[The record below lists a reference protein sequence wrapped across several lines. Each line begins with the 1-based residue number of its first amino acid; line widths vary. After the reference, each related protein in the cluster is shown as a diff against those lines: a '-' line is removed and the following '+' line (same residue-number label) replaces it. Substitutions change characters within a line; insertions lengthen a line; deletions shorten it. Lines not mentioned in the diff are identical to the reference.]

1 MKTIIIGGV
10 AGGASAAARLRRLDE
25 KVQILI
31 IEKGEYISYANCG
44 LPYYIGDVIH
54 EREKLFVQNAKSFSD
69 RFNVDIMTQ
78 SEVIEIDRK
87 NKEVT
92 IKNLNTQHI
101 FTEKYDKLILAP
113 GSSAFIPTLEGIN
126 LPNIFTI
133 RNVND
138 SDKIKKLVIT
148 NKIKHVTII
157 GAGFIGLEITENF
170 SHLGIETVLI
180 ERSNQVLS
188 VVDYPFASL
197 AKKALEE
204 HNVSIKLNTSV
215 LSFRKSESRNIS
227 IQLSNNEQLETDLV
241 ILSIGVKPNSD
252 LAKASGINIGE
263 NGGILVNKHLQ
274 TSDSNIYSIGDVIE
288 FINPITKSISP
299 TYLAGPA
306 NKQGR
311 ICATNIISNNS
322 HEYKGSINTAIVKI
336 FDLTIATTGL
346 SEKNLIKQKIPYNIT
361 NVFGGS
367 NAGYY
372 PGAETLLIQ
381 LAYSPENG
389 KILGGQ
395 VAGKKGIDKRID
407 IISLLIQQE
416 GTIYDLAEFEHAY
429 APPFSSAKD
438 PLNMAGF
445 ASENTLLNN
454 DSLFYWHEVEKHKTH
469 SFLLDVRTEK
479 EFQKSH
485 IIGAIN
491 IPLDKLRNEFST
503 LNKEKTIYLYCKTG
517 IRGYIAQRILKQN
530 GFNASNLSGGF
541 DLYEICQS

>member
-288 FINPITKSISP
+288 FISPITKSIGP

-311 ICATNIISNNS
+311 ICATNIVSNNR

-416 GTIYDLAEFEHAY
+416 GTIHDLAEFEHAY

-485 IIGAIN
+485 IIGSIN
-491 IPLDKLRNEFST
+491 IPVDKLRNELST
-503 LNKEKTIYLYCKTG
+503 LNKDKTIYLYCKTG

>member
-1 MKTIIIGGV
+1 M
-10 AGGASAAARLRRLDE
+10 
-25 KVQILI
+25 
-31 IEKGEYISYANCG
+31 
-44 LPYYIGDVIH
+44 
-54 EREKLFVQNAKSFSD
+54 QNAKSFSD

-263 NGGILVNKHLQ
+263 NGGIL
-274 TSDSNIYSIGDVIE
+274 S
-288 FINPITKSISP
+288 
-299 TYLAGPA
+299 
-306 NKQGR
+306 
-311 ICATNIISNNS
+311 
-322 HEYKGSINTAIVKI
+322 
-336 FDLTIATTGL
+336 
-346 SEKNLIKQKIPYNIT
+346 
-361 NVFGGS
+361 
-367 NAGYY
+367 
-372 PGAETLLIQ
+372 
-381 LAYSPENG
+381 
-389 KILGGQ
+389 
-395 VAGKKGIDKRID
+395 
-407 IISLLIQQE
+407 
-416 GTIYDLAEFEHAY
+416 
-429 APPFSSAKD
+429 
-438 PLNMAGF
+438 
-445 ASENTLLNN
+445 
-454 DSLFYWHEVEKHKTH
+454 
-469 SFLLDVRTEK
+469 
-479 EFQKSH
+479 
-485 IIGAIN
+485 
-491 IPLDKLRNEFST
+491 
-503 LNKEKTIYLYCKTG
+503 
-517 IRGYIAQRILKQN
+517 
-530 GFNASNLSGGF
+530 
-541 DLYEICQS
+541 

>member
-311 ICATNIISNNS
+311 ICATNIVSNNR

-485 IIGAIN
+485 IIGSIN
-491 IPLDKLRNEFST
+491 IPVDKLRNELST
-503 LNKEKTIYLYCKTG
+503 LNKDKTIYLYCKTG

>member
-288 FINPITKSISP
+288 FISPITKSIGP

-311 ICATNIISNNS
+311 ICATNIVSNNRQ
-322 HEYKGSINTAIVKI
+322 EYKGSINTAIVKI

-416 GTIYDLAEFEHAY
+416 GTIHDLAEFEHAY

-485 IIGAIN
+485 IIGSIN
-491 IPLDKLRNEFST
+491 IPVDKLRNELST
-503 LNKEKTIYLYCKTG
+503 LNKDKTIYLYCKTG

>member
-288 FINPITKSISP
+288 FISPITKSIGP

-311 ICATNIISNNS
+311 ICATNIVSNNR

-372 PGAETLLIQ
+372 PGAETILIQ

-416 GTIYDLAEFEHAY
+416 GTIHDLAEFEHAY

-485 IIGAIN
+485 IIGSIN
-491 IPLDKLRNEFST
+491 IPVDKLRNELST
-503 LNKEKTIYLYCKTG
+503 LNKDKTIYLYCKTG

>member
-113 GSSAFIPTLEGIN
+113 GSSAFIPPLEGIN

-138 SDKIKKLVIT
+138 SDKIKELVIT

-170 SHLGIETVLI
+170 SHLGIQTVLI

-274 TSDSNIYSIGDVIE
+274 TSDSNIYSIGDAIE
-288 FINPITKSISP
+288 FISPITKSIGP

-311 ICATNIISNNS
+311 ICATNIVSNNR

-454 DSLFYWHEVEKHKTH
+454 DSVFYWHEVEKHKTH
-469 SFLLDVRTEK
+469 SILLDVRTEK

-491 IPLDKLRNEFST
+491 IPVDKLRNELST
-503 LNKEKTIYLYCKTG
+503 LNKDKTISLYCKTG

>member
-113 GSSAFIPTLEGIN
+113 GSSAFIPPLEGIN

-138 SDKIKKLVIT
+138 SDKIKELVIT

-288 FINPITKSISP
+288 FISPITKSIGP

-311 ICATNIISNNS
+311 ICATNIVSNNR

-469 SFLLDVRTEK
+469 SILLDVRTEK

-485 IIGAIN
+485 INGAIN
-491 IPLDKLRNEFST
+491 IPVDKLRNELST
-503 LNKEKTIYLYCKTG
+503 LNKDKTISLYCKTG

>member
-113 GSSAFIPTLEGIN
+113 GSSAFIPPLEGIN

-138 SDKIKKLVIT
+138 SDKIKELVIT

-288 FINPITKSISP
+288 FISPITKSIGP

-311 ICATNIISNNS
+311 ICATNIVSNNR

-454 DSLFYWHEVEKHKTH
+454 DSVFYWHEVEKHKTH
-469 SFLLDVRTEK
+469 SILLDVRTEK

-491 IPLDKLRNEFST
+491 IPVDKLRNELST
-503 LNKEKTIYLYCKTG
+503 LNKDKTISLYCKTG

>member
-69 RFNVDIMTQ
+69 RFNVDIMTE

-113 GSSAFIPTLEGIN
+113 GSSAFIPPLEGIN

-188 VVDYPFASL
+188 IVDYPFASL

-204 HNVSIKLNTSV
+204 NNVSIKINTSV

-288 FINPITKSISP
+288 FISPITKSIGP

-311 ICATNIISNNS
+311 ICATNIVSNNR

-416 GTIYDLAEFEHAY
+416 GTIHDLAEFEHAY

-454 DSLFYWHEVEKHKTH
+454 DSLFYWYEVEKHKTH

-485 IIGAIN
+485 IIGSIN
-491 IPLDKLRNEFST
+491 IPVDKLRNELST
-503 LNKEKTIYLYCKTG
+503 LNKDKTIYLYCKTG

>member
-113 GSSAFIPTLEGIN
+113 GSSAFIPPLEGIN

-138 SDKIKKLVIT
+138 SDKIKELVIT
-148 NKIKHVTII
+148 KKIKHVTII

-288 FINPITKSISP
+288 FISPITKSIGP
-299 TYLAGPA
+299 THLAGPA

-311 ICATNIISNNS
+311 ICATNIVSNNR

-469 SFLLDVRTEK
+469 SILLDVRTEK

-485 IIGAIN
+485 INGAIN
-491 IPLDKLRNEFST
+491 IPVDKLRNELST
-503 LNKEKTIYLYCKTG
+503 LNKDKTISLYCKTG

>member
-263 NGGILVNKHLQ
+263 NGGILVNKYLQ

-469 SFLLDVRTEK
+469 SILLDVRTEK

-491 IPLDKLRNEFST
+491 IPVDKLRNELST
-503 LNKEKTIYLYCKTG
+503 LNKDKTIYLYCKTG

>member
-1 MKTIIIGGV
+1 
-10 AGGASAAARLRRLDE
+10 
-25 KVQILI
+25 
-31 IEKGEYISYANCG
+31 
-44 LPYYIGDVIH
+44 
-54 EREKLFVQNAKSFSD
+54 
-69 RFNVDIMTQ
+69 MTQ

-113 GSSAFIPTLEGIN
+113 GSSAFIPPLEGIN

-138 SDKIKKLVIT
+138 SDKIKELVIT

-170 SHLGIETVLI
+170 SHLGIQTVLI

-274 TSDSNIYSIGDVIE
+274 TSDSNIYSIGDAIE
-288 FINPITKSISP
+288 FISPITKSIGP

-311 ICATNIISNNS
+311 ICATNIVSNNR

-469 SFLLDVRTEK
+469 SILLDVRTEK

-485 IIGAIN
+485 IIGSIN
-491 IPLDKLRNEFST
+491 IPVDKLRNELST
-503 LNKEKTIYLYCKTG
+503 LNKDKTISLYCKTG

>member
-311 ICATNIISNNS
+311 ICATNIVSNNS

-469 SFLLDVRTEK
+469 SILLDVRTEK

>member
-113 GSSAFIPTLEGIN
+113 GSSAFIPPLEGIN

-138 SDKIKKLVIT
+138 SDKIKELVIT

-170 SHLGIETVLI
+170 SHLGIQTVLI

-274 TSDSNIYSIGDVIE
+274 TSDSNIYSIGDAIE
-288 FINPITKSISP
+288 FISPITKSIGP

-311 ICATNIISNNS
+311 ICATNIVSNNR

-469 SFLLDVRTEK
+469 SILLDVRTEK

-485 IIGAIN
+485 IIGSIN
-491 IPLDKLRNEFST
+491 IPVDKLRNELST
-503 LNKEKTIYLYCKTG
+503 LNKDKTISLYCKTG

>member
-113 GSSAFIPTLEGIN
+113 GSSAFIPPLEGIN

-138 SDKIKKLVIT
+138 SDKIKELVIT

-288 FINPITKSISP
+288 FISPITKSIGP

-311 ICATNIISNNS
+311 ICATNIVSNNR

-454 DSLFYWHEVEKHKTH
+454 DSVFYWHEVEKHKTH
-469 SFLLDVRTEK
+469 SILLDVRTEK

-485 IIGAIN
+485 INGAIN
-491 IPLDKLRNEFST
+491 IPVDKLRNELST
-503 LNKEKTIYLYCKTG
+503 LNKDKTISLYCKTG

>member
-113 GSSAFIPTLEGIN
+113 GSSAFIPPLEGIN

-138 SDKIKKLVIT
+138 SDKIKELVIT

-288 FINPITKSISP
+288 FISPITKSIGP

-311 ICATNIISNNS
+311 ICATNIVSNNR

-416 GTIYDLAEFEHAY
+416 GTIHDLAEFEHAY

-485 IIGAIN
+485 IIGSIN
-491 IPLDKLRNEFST
+491 IPVDKLRNEFST
-503 LNKEKTIYLYCKTG
+503 LNKDKTIYLYCKTG

>member
-69 RFNVDIMTQ
+69 RFNVDIMTE

-113 GSSAFIPTLEGIN
+113 GSSAFIPPLEGIN

-138 SDKIKKLVIT
+138 SDKIKELVIT

-288 FINPITKSISP
+288 FISPITKSIGP

-311 ICATNIISNNS
+311 ICATNIVSNNR

-381 LAYSPENG
+381 LAYSPESG

-454 DSLFYWHEVEKHKTH
+454 DSVFYWHEVEKHKTH
-469 SFLLDVRTEK
+469 SILLDVRTEK

-491 IPLDKLRNEFST
+491 IPVDKLRNEFST
-503 LNKEKTIYLYCKTG
+503 LNKDKTISLYCKTG

>member
-288 FINPITKSISP
+288 FISPITKSIGP

-311 ICATNIISNNS
+311 ICATNIVSNNR

-485 IIGAIN
+485 IIGSIN
-491 IPLDKLRNEFST
+491 IPVDKLRNELST
-503 LNKEKTIYLYCKTG
+503 LNKDKTIYLYCKTG

>member
-113 GSSAFIPTLEGIN
+113 GSSAFIPPLEGIN

-138 SDKIKKLVIT
+138 SDKIKELVIT

-288 FINPITKSISP
+288 FISPITKSIGP

-311 ICATNIISNNS
+311 ICATNLVSNNR

-469 SFLLDVRTEK
+469 SILLDVRTEK

-485 IIGAIN
+485 INGAIN
-491 IPLDKLRNEFST
+491 IPVDKLRNELST
-503 LNKEKTIYLYCKTG
+503 LNKDKTISLYCKTG

>member
-113 GSSAFIPTLEGIN
+113 GSSAFIPPLEGIN

-138 SDKIKKLVIT
+138 SDKIKELVIT

-170 SHLGIETVLI
+170 SHLGIQTVLI

-288 FINPITKSISP
+288 FISPITKSIGP

-311 ICATNIISNNS
+311 ICATNIVSNNR

-469 SFLLDVRTEK
+469 SILLDVRTEK

-485 IIGAIN
+485 INGAIN
-491 IPLDKLRNEFST
+491 IPVDKLRNELST
-503 LNKEKTIYLYCKTG
+503 LNKDKTISLYCKTG

>member
-288 FINPITKSISP
+288 FISPITKSIGP

-311 ICATNIISNNS
+311 ICATNIVSNNS

-416 GTIYDLAEFEHAY
+416 GTIHDLAEFEHAY

-485 IIGAIN
+485 IIGSIN
-491 IPLDKLRNEFST
+491 IPVDKLRNELST
-503 LNKEKTIYLYCKTG
+503 LNKDKTIYLYCKTG

>member
-113 GSSAFIPTLEGIN
+113 GSSAFIPPLEGIN

-138 SDKIKKLVIT
+138 SDKIKELVIT

-288 FINPITKSISP
+288 FISPITKSIGP

-311 ICATNIISNNS
+311 ICATNIVSNNR

-469 SFLLDVRTEK
+469 SILLDVRTEK

-485 IIGAIN
+485 IIGSIN
-491 IPLDKLRNEFST
+491 IPVDKLRNEFST
-503 LNKEKTIYLYCKTG
+503 LNKDKTIYLYCKTG

>member
-113 GSSAFIPTLEGIN
+113 GSSAFIPPLEGIN

-138 SDKIKKLVIT
+138 SDKIKELVIT

-204 HNVSIKLNTSV
+204 HNVSIKLDTSV

-288 FINPITKSISP
+288 FISPITKSIGP

-311 ICATNIISNNS
+311 ICATNLVSNNR

-469 SFLLDVRTEK
+469 SILLDVRTEK

-485 IIGAIN
+485 INGAIN
-491 IPLDKLRNEFST
+491 IPVDKLRNELST
-503 LNKEKTIYLYCKTG
+503 LNKDKTISLYCKTG

>member
-113 GSSAFIPTLEGIN
+113 GSSAFIPPLEGIN

-138 SDKIKKLVIT
+138 SDKIKELVIT

-288 FINPITKSISP
+288 FISPITKSIGP

-311 ICATNIISNNS
+311 ICATNIVSNNR

-416 GTIYDLAEFEHAY
+416 GTIHDLAEFEHAY

-469 SFLLDVRTEK
+469 SILLDVRTEK

-485 IIGAIN
+485 IIGSIN
-491 IPLDKLRNEFST
+491 IPVDKLRNELST
-503 LNKEKTIYLYCKTG
+503 LNKDKTIYLYCKTG